1 MRLALAQLDALIGDL
16 EGNAE
21 RILLAGRQAAA
32 HGAEL
37 LLTPELSLWGYP
49 PRDLLLRPALVE
61 RQGARLQALANGLP
75 AGMAALV
82 GVADP
87 VPGGGTPGLWNAMA
101 LVRGGGGWQVVVRK
115 RLLPSYDV
123 FDESRYFVP
132 GRQPALLEWGRRPDG
147 RPWRLGLSIC
157 EDLWV
162 EQELQQLRVAG
173 VDPIGE
179 LAQLGVDL
187 LLNLSASPY
196 GRGKLVLRR
205 QLGQRAVS
213 RAGCPLVYVNQVGGN
228 DELVFDGASFVLDSD
243 GALLGQA
250 PGCREALLLW
260 DGADPLGSW
269 RELALDGVTQAAG
282 PWPDAGAGEASAA
295 RPRAGLPP
303 ASGPSPGSTSAGSPP
318 GPGLNSLVAAGGT
331 AIPAGQA
338 LGSSGRLD
346 RPAAG
351 KRPPAAPSA
360 TSRAT
365 LTAMPTAAPAEMEQ
379 LLRAL
384 VLGVGDYARKCGFR
398 GALLGL
404 SGGIDSALVAV
415 IAAAALG
422 ADQVRAL
429 RLPSPWSSPGSLD
442 DAQALAVRLGLEL
455 QTLPISELMQGFDQA
470 LTPVLGQEPSGVTAE
485 NLQSR
490 IRGTLLMALAN
501 QQGRLLLSTGNK
513 SELAVGYCT
522 LYGDMNGGL
531 AVIGDLYKTTVFELC
546 DWIDSPDSSTCRREL
561 GLLDQGELIGEAI
574 RAKPPSAEL
583 RPDQKDSDSLPDYA
597 VLDPLLRRIIESMVS
612 PEQLIAEGTDPAMA
626 ERVQGLLRRAEFK
639 RRQAPPVLKVSGRS
653 FGGGWRMPIAAA
665 G

>member
-16 EGNAE
+16 EGNAA
-21 RILLAGRQAAA
+21 RILAAGRLAAE

-49 PRDLLLRPALVE
+49 PRDLLLRPALVA
-61 RQGARLQALANGLP
+61 RQAVQLQALADGLP
-75 AGMAALV
+75 SGLAALV

-87 VPGGGTPGLWNAMA
+87 VPGGGTPGLWNAVA
-101 LVRGGGGWQVVVRK
+101 LVRGGGRDGGGGGWQVVARK

-123 FDESRYFVP
+123 FDESRYFLA
-132 GRQPALLEWGRRPDG
+132 GQRPARLEWGQRQGG
-147 RPWRLGLSIC
+147 RPWRLGLSVC

-162 EQELQQLRVAG
+162 EQDLQQLRVAG

-179 LAQLGVDL
+179 LAELGVDL

-196 GRGKLVLRR
+196 GRGKLALRR
-205 QLGQRAVS
+205 QLGQRAAA

-228 DELVFDGASFVLDSD
+228 DELVFDGASFVLDAG
-243 GALLGQA
+243 GALLGQG
-250 PGCREALLLW
+250 PCCREALLLW
-260 DGADPLGSW
+260 DAADPHGSW
-269 RELALDGVTQAAG
+269 RQLSL
-282 PWPDAGAGEASAA
+282 PAGAGATTAVSAGT
-295 RPRAGLPP
+295 AGLAPP
-303 ASGPSPGSTSAGSPP
+303 
-318 GPGLNSLVAAGGT
+318 
-331 AIPAGQA
+331 
-338 LGSSGRLD
+338 
-346 RPAAG
+346 
-351 KRPPAAPSA
+351 
-360 TSRAT
+360 
-365 LTAMPTAAPAEMEQ
+365 EMEQ

-384 VLGVGDYARKCGFR
+384 VLGVGDYARKCGFG

-422 ADQVRAL
+422 AERVRAL
-429 RLPSPWSSPGSLD
+429 RLPSPWSSAGSLE
-442 DAQALAVRLGLEL
+442 DAQALAERLGLEL
-455 QTLPISELMQGFDQA
+455 QTVPIAPLMQGFDQA
-470 LTPVLGQEPSGVTAE
+470 LTPAMGQPPTGVTAE

-490 IRGTLLMALAN
+490 IRGTVLMALAN

-531 AVIGDLYKTTVFELC
+531 AVIGDLYKTTVFDLC
-546 DWIDSPDSSTCRREL
+546 DWIDSPASSECRREL
-561 GLLDQGELIGEAI
+561 GLPATGELIGAAI
-574 RAKPPSAEL
+574 RTKPPSAEL

-597 VLDPLLRRIIESMVS
+597 VLDPLLRRIVESMAT
-612 PEQLIAEGTDPAMA
+612 PEQLIAEGIDPELAQ
-626 ERVQGLLRRAEFK
+626 RVQGLLRRAEFK